1 MGRLPQGRRI
11 PDYTLTIWYQITH
24 YLLALEHARA
34 RVRPHTHH
42 ATRPHTLHARGELE
56 AANAAASWKR
66 AGHELEI

>member
-1 MGRLPQGRRI
+1 MGRLFYDRRI

-34 RVRPHTHH
+34 RVRPHH
-42 ATRPHTLHARGELE
+42 ATRPRTLHARGELE